1 MSQPSKRRTLSA
13 IVFTAVLSLSP
24 LSEAMAASS
33 RASAGFKQRLGSQI
47 TSLWKAVSQL
57 SGLTGLFS
65 DVGSRWDP
73 NGLD

>member
-13 IVFTAVLSLSP
+13 FILTAVLSLSP
-24 LSEAMAASS
+24 LSEAMAAPS
-33 RASAGFKQRLGSQI
+33 RSAGFKARIGSQI
-47 TSLWKAVSQL
+47 TSLWQTVSRL
-57 SGLTGLFS
+57 SGLTGLFC